1 MDELERLLRSVPDC
15 YEDFV
20 IGVLAEA
27 RHYSDKKD
35 DLAAYIKDNPN
46 ATSSD
51 IGMWTTINMQGID
64 LDNPPEL
71 VLVDDD
77 DEE

>member
-1 MDELERLLRSVPDC
+1 MSELELLLRNVPDC

-27 RHYSDKKD
+27 EEYPDKKA
-35 DLAAYIKDNPN
+35 DLIAYIKSNTS

-51 IGMWTTINMQGID
+51 IGEWTMRNMQGID
-64 LDNPPEL
+64 PDNPPEL
-71 VLVDDD
+71 VLVDD
-77 DEE
+77 EEE